1 MARRRAFADEYAVRV
16 NRAVALLAGRTPAA
30 VVWALVDEYGLSER
44 QARRYVRAAERCP
57 DGVAVPERTVVFTV
71 RLPVSLVA
79 GVRAAAARAGDSL
92 SATTARAL
100 RAGLERPDRS
110 AKRSAR
116 GGAAR

>member
-16 NRAVALLAGRTPAA
+16 NRAVALLVGRTPAA

-57 DGVAVPERTVVFTV
+57 DGVGVPERTVVFTV

-79 GVRAAAARAGDSL
+79 GLRAAAAGAGDSL

-100 RAGLERPDRS
+100 RAGLERPGRLV
-110 AKRSAR
+110 KRSAR